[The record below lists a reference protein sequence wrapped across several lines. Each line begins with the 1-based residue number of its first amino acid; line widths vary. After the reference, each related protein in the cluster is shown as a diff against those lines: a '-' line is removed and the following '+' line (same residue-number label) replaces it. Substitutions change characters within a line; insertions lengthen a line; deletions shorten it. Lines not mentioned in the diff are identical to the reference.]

1 MDYLGRID
9 LQVKIRGYRVE
20 LGEIE
25 NILKQS
31 DPEIIKQAAVLVHVD
46 DGVQRLVA

>member
-1 MDYLGRID
+1 M
-9 LQVKIRGYRVE
+9 KIRGYRVE

-25 NILKQS
+25 SVLKQS
-31 DPEIIKQAAVLVHVD
+31 NPDIIKQAAVLVHVD